1 MRRFIEKVFKDS
13 SKEPNFSAPSLPPQL
28 PYLDIFY
35 MTNRGFL
42 AKKLG
47 QYVGL
52 HSDEGAALF
61 YHSFSQL
68 SFDDSNQENQYE
80 YLLYLSEQ
88 MLKWNKLKHNIPLQV
103 KNLDVNPDIQN
114 ALLKAYE
121 MHKTDLFSMSYEA
134 AVHDNKV
141 DSNTQMDPKWVIY
154 RDVIFAA
161 TQEKFLLISE
171 EEVNTYR
178 QGTVFC
184 KGMIKNRSDIPECRN
199 LAKQSLESE
208 NVSKSTIM
216 SWLLLLSEA
225 ITNTIK
231 HAEEGKMTLIKDEK
245 NHEIRFIIEDNGPGF
260 NLEDLP
266 RTTLLA
272 GYSTKKSMGQ
282 GFTLMMKMSKQVL
295 LYTSSRGSTLI
306 LTFDISKEKEGELN
320 ATG

>member
-1 MRRFIEKVFKDS
+1 MKLG
-13 SKEPNFSAPSLPPQL
+13 APSLPPQL
-28 PYLDIFY
+28 PYSDLVY

-61 YHSFSQL
+61 YHSFSQP
-68 SFDDSNQENQYE
+68 SFADYNQENQYD

-88 MLKWNKLKHNIPLQV
+88 MLKWNKLKYNIALQV
-103 KNLDVNPDIQN
+103 KKMDVNPDIQN

-121 MHKTDLFSMSYEA
+121 IYKTDLFADSYEA
-134 AVHDNKV
+134 AIQENKV
-141 DSNTQMDPKWVIY
+141 KTDQQMDMKWVIY
-154 RDVIFAA
+154 RDVIYAA

-171 EEVNTYR
+171 EEAKACR
-178 QGTVFC
+178 QGNVFC
-184 KGMIKNRSDIPECRN
+184 EGTIKSRADIPACRN
-199 LAKQSLESE
+199 LAKESLEAE
-208 NVSKSTIM
+208 KIGSTNIM
-216 SWLLLLSEA
+216 TWILVLSEA

-260 NLEDLP
+260 SLEDLP

-272 GYSTKKSMGQ
+272 GFSTKKSLGQ
-282 GFTLMMKMSKQVL
+282 GFTLMMKMSKRVL
-295 LYTSSRGSTLI
+295 LYTSSKGSTII
-306 LTFDISKEKEGELN
+306 LTFDISEKKEGELN